1 MQKVINVIAL
11 LSGLVS
17 LSVVGGTWY
26 LYKNA
31 DVMIESVREKAV
43 QEISEAIP
51 EIIEGLMPD
60 IPEIPTTTGGVI
72 PEQKLP
78 TQTGLPIQ
86 SFTTP

>member
-1 MQKVINVIAL
+1 MQRLINVIAL

-17 LSVVGGTWY
+17 LGVLGSTWY

-31 DVMIESVREKAV
+31 DLMIEQAREKAIE
-43 QEISEAIP
+43 EITEAIP
-51 EIIEGLMPD
+51 EIVEGLMPD

-72 PEQKLP
+72 PEKKLS
-78 TQTGLPIQ
+78 TKTGLPIQ

>member
-17 LSVVGGTWY
+17 LGVVGGTWY

-31 DVMIESVREKAV
+31 DVMTEQAREKAIE
-43 QEISEAIP
+43 EITQAIP
-51 EIIEGLMPD
+51 EIVEGLMPD
-60 IPEIPTTTGGVI
+60 IPEVPTTTGGVV
-72 PEQKLP
+72 PELP